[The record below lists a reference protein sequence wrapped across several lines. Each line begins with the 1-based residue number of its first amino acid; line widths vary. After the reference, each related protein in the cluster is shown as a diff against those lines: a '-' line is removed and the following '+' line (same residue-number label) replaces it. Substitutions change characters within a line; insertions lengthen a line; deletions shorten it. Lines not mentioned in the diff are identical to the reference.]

1 MILIRKGRVVDPV
14 TGRDEVLDV
23 LLDGNTI
30 CKTGKDLQA
39 GEAEILDAEGLVVAP
54 GLMDAHV
61 HFRDPG
67 RPIKKILRL
76 VRQRRQRQALRR

>member
-39 GEAEILDAEGLVVAP
+39 GEAEILDGGSRTDGCPCAFP
-54 GLMDAHV
+54 GSGTDL
-61 HFRDPG
+61 
-67 RPIKKILRL
+67 
-76 VRQRRQRQALRR
+76 

>member
-39 GEAEILDAEGLVVAP
+39 GEEILDAEGLVVAP
-54 GLMDAHV
+54 GLMMPMCISGI
-61 HFRDPG
+61 RD
-67 RPIKKILRL
+67 
-76 VRQRRQRQALRR
+76 